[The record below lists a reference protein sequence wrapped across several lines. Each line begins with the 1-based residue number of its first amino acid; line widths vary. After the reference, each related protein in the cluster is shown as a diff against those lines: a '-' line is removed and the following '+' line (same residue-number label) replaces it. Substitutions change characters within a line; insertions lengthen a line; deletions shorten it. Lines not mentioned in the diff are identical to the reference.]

1 MELILINGKIYK
13 TDKDNNMVEAL
24 AIKDGKIYKTG
35 SNEEIITLKDADT
48 KIIDLEG
55 KAVLPGF
62 NDSHMH
68 LVNYGYSLRQ
78 ADLIGTSSIK
88 DLNERI
94 SKYISNENI
103 EEGRWVR
110 ARGWNHDYFLDG
122 KKFPNRYDL
131 DKVSKLHPIIAT
143 RTCGH
148 VAVVNSKAL
157 EIMGIKKAYPQIEGG
172 QIDLDEQGEP
182 TGVFRENALT
192 EVYKN
197 IPSPSVDG
205 IKDMIKSA
213 IYEMNKFGLTS
224 VATDDFQALPG
235 NDYKKILKAYNEL
248 KEENKLN
255 IRIYEQCLIPDID
268 EYKEFIE
275 KGHVTGSGDE
285 TLKIGPLK
293 LLLDGS
299 LGARTAALNEPYED
313 DPDNTGI
320 ITSNQEELD
329 KIVKL
334 ANENNCQVAI
344 HGIGDRA
351 IEMALLAIERALESN
366 CREDHRH
373 GIVHSQITNQ
383 KIFDKF
389 KELNAIAYIQP
400 IFLDYDW
407 SMVADRIG
415 SEREKTSYNWKT
427 MIDMGI
433 HCPMGSDSP
442 VETFNPMKGI
452 YEAVTRKDLD
462 GNPKGGWLA
471 EQALTVE
478 EALYAYT
485 LEGAYASFEEEIKGS
500 IEDGKLADIVVL
512 NKNPYTVKPDEIKDI
527 EIDMTIMNGNIV
539 YQSKEYK
546 IK

>member
-1 MELILINGKIYK
+1 MIVLDLILKNGKIYK
-13 TDKDNNMVEAL
+13 TDKNNNVVEAL
-24 AIKDGKIYKTG
+24 AIKDGKIYRTG
-35 SNEEIITLKDADT
+35 SNEEIISLKDKDS
-48 KIIDLEG
+48 KIIDLKG
-55 KAVLPGF
+55 KTVLPGF

-88 DLNERI
+88 DLNERMLN
-94 SKYISNENI
+94 YINKENI
-103 EEGRWVR
+103 EEGKWVR
-110 ARGWNHDYFLDG
+110 GRGWNHDYFLDG
-122 KKFPNRYDL
+122 KNFPSKYDL
-131 DKVSKLHPIIAT
+131 DKVSKSHPLIAT

-157 EIMGIKKAYPQIEGG
+157 DLMGIGKGYPQIEGG
-172 QIDLDEQGEP
+172 QIDLDEKGEP
-182 TGVFRENALT
+182 TGVFRENALS
-192 EVYKN
+192 EIYKN
-197 IPSPSVDG
+197 IPSPNVDE
-205 IKDMIKSA
+205 IKDMMRAA

-224 VATDDFQALPG
+224 VGTDDFQALPD
-235 NDYKKILKAYNEL
+235 NDYEKILRAYKEL
-248 KEENKLN
+248 KEENELN
-255 IRIYEQCLIPDID
+255 IRIYEQCLIPDIK

-275 KGHVTGSGDE
+275 KGYVTGSGDE
-285 TLKIGPLK
+285 FLKIGPLK

-320 ITSNQEELD
+320 TTATQDELD
-329 KIVKL
+329 QIVKI
-334 ANENNCQVAI
+334 ANENDCQVAI
-344 HGIGDRA
+344 HGIGDKA
-351 IEMALLAIERALESN
+351 IDMALLSIKRAVDKDYRDN
-366 CREDHRH
+366 HRH

-383 KIFDKF
+383 KIFEEF
-389 KELNAIAYIQP
+389 KKLNAIAYIQP

-415 SEREKTSYNWKT
+415 KKREGTSYNWKT

-433 HCPMGSDSP
+433 HCSMGSDSP

-452 YEAVTRKDLD
+452 YEAVTRKDLE
-462 GNPKGGWLA
+462 GKPEGGWLP

-478 EALYAYT
+478 KAIYAYT

-512 NKNPYTVKPDEIKDI
+512 NKNPYKVDPDEIKDI
-527 EIDMTIMNGNIV
+527 EIDMTIVNGKIV
-539 YQSKEYK
+539 YQSK
-546 IK
+546 